1 MYNNKIQGTFF
12 ITDNDGIKHE
22 ICVSVLADMENATFY
37 SLVTFDGEPVAPAS
51 VPSVEADVYVKW
63 SI

>member
-12 ITDNDGIKHE
+12 ITDNDGIIHE
-22 ICVSVLADMENATFY
+22 VCVSVLADMENTTFY
-37 SLVTFDGEPVAPAS
+37 SLVTVDGEAAAPAS
-51 VPSVEADVYVKW
+51 TPTVEADIYVKW